1 MTGNKMLK
9 TLIKIKDEC
18 NKHPGC
24 MGCKHNK
31 KVPDAIICGVHFD
44 SHKRYCDYREIYSI
58 PPCHWVLPRIKET
71 DKESDNEK

>member
-1 MTGNKMLK
+1 MSGNKMLK

-31 KVPDAIICGVHFD
+31 IIEDEEYPVRDGWTG
-44 SHKRYCDYREIYSI
+44 SHMKHCEYTDVYTIA
-58 PPCHWVLPRIKET
+58 PCYWSLPRIKE
-71 DKESDNEK
+71 KKNEK